1 MEPNEPMMPMDGF
14 MQPPPMMQQPAA
26 PVATV
31 GIVREP
37 DPAETA
43 ARKALVKEW
52 ENKVIRAKKHWE
64 RAFKNMKEDTDFYM
78 GKQWPYATER
88 DDRYVA
94 NLVQR
99 HVQTR
104 VASLYAKNP
113 KAVAKRRRKL
123 DFQIWNEEQSQL
135 QEAQA
140 INELTMAQTG
150 GMQSPEAMALMEDV
164 KNGFLMRS
172 KLDKVARTLEVVFHY
187 LLEHNNFK
195 SQMKQLVRRTCVTGV
210 GYVKVGYQRSVGK
223 RPEDVEK
230 ITDIKEQIRV
240 LETLIQDQQDAK
252 FDENSHKF
260 EQMKLMLKELSEK
273 EDTILDE
280 GLVFDFPQTQN
291 IIVDPRCRQLKGF
304 IGADWVCQEFL
315 MTTDEVKEIYQIDL
329 GTSYTRHEQAPQTW
343 NSEKNKDDDC
353 CVCRIWE
360 IYSKRDG
367 MKYVIAEGYPD
378 FLVEPSCPEIKL
390 RRFWPFF
397 TLIFNEVESD
407 RDIFPPSDVRL
418 IKPVQLEY
426 NLARQRLRE
435 HRNANRP
442 LYVVPV
448 GSLNETDVKKLMDR
462 QPNEVIQLN
471 SLQPGQDV
479 GTIIQQVKPV
489 PLDAGLYDV
498 SPLMEDM
505 FRVVGSQEANLGGTT
520 GSTATEVSVAE
531 SSRMSSIGSNVDD
544 LDDFLTDLC
553 RASGQVLL
561 TNMDPMTA
569 QKIAGPGASWPV
581 LSAQEIAEEL
591 MLEVAAGSSGR
602 PNKAAEIANFERL
615 APTILQIPGIDPTWL
630 AKEAIRRMD
639 DGLDLSEAVKAAI
652 PSIVAQNAMQQ
663 AQQTAMGEPALQGVG
678 GSMNAPAPGAAPG
691 APMGGTPI
699 PNSEGVPNIPAPMTY
714 ANIPG

>member
-14 MQPPPMMQQPAA
+14 MQPSPMMQQPAA

-123 DFQIWNEEQSQL
+123 DFQIWNEDQSQL

-581 LSAQEIAEEL
+581 LSAQEISEEL

-663 AQQTAMGEPALQGVG
+663 AQQTAMGEPSLQGVG